1 MLDDVI
7 LGTHRFHLPAP
18 ACFVKPTDTPEECE
32 DEINGVARCAM
43 EVELCLPHTTFLNV
57 DDDTVDV
64 EAAMAK
70 KARTVAAKR
79 KKDAEKLAAARCSG
93 KRALKEAA
101 NVKTGTARGYGSAN
115 APTNDGGSGSCQNE
129 AQKEAHAG
137 DEMEE
142 EEEEEER
149 VKNKEEEREEGAGV
163 QEDEEGEEEPHG
175 FIAFAIRGIGATAEE
190 KVYVVWN
197 NQDPDDPD
205 ICEVSW
211 SPLLLVRNLTEI
223 LPNSSQIALK
233 REDLKFGSDLV
244 GRNIT
249 GTFKCVDED
258 GEAVTMDEDGV
269 VTEYDEEASMHVVQW
284 DGGVNVPPS
293 QVGKGDKIKHNL
305 MLTGKTNKTY
315 ARGKWECTRE
325 ILLKWYLDEADEA
338 YPPKAD
344 C

>member
-197 NQDPDDPD
+197 NPDPSDPGT
-205 ICEVSW
+205 CEVSW
-211 SPLLLVRNLTEI
+211 SPTRLIRNFTQMFPRSTLT
-223 LPNSSQIALK
+223 SLK
-233 REDLKFGSDLV
+233 RTDLKFGSELV
-244 GRNIT
+244 GRSIT
-249 GTFKCVDED
+249 GTFKCMEED
-258 GEAVTMDEDGV
+258 GGVTTMDEDGV
-269 VTEYDEEASMHVVQW
+269 IERYDEESSMHVVQW
-284 DGGVNVPPS
+284 DGGVNVHPT

-315 ARGKWECTRE
+315 HRGRWDTTRE
-325 ILLKWYLDEADEA
+325 ILIKWYLDEEDEP
-338 YPPKAD
+338 YPPKND
-344 C
+344 D